1 MGYLVMDPERAMVL
15 NREGVL
21 GNMVKKLE
29 LEGTLGEMLMN
40 LQLVLIQLDQLL
52 IIILDQLDQ

>member
-1 MGYLVMDPERAMVL
+1 MVL

-21 GNMVKKLE
+21 GKMINKLE

-40 LQLVLIQLDQLL
+40 LQPVLIQLNKL

>member
-21 GNMVKKLE
+21 GKMGKKLE
-29 LEGTLGEMLMN
+29 LEGTLGEMLIH
-40 LQLVLIQLDQLL
+40 LQLVLMGYDWHMLL
-52 IIILDQLDQ
+52 NR

>member
-1 MGYLVMDPERAMVL
+1 MGYLVMNPERAMVL

-21 GNMVKKLE
+21 GKMINKLE

-40 LQLVLIQLDQLL
+40 LQPVLIQLNKL